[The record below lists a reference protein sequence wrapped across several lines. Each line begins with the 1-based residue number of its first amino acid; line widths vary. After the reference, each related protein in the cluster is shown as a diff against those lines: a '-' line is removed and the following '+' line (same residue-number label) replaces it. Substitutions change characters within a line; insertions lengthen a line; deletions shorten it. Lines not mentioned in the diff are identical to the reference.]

1 MAFMWKSWD
10 IKALPSA
17 LPQDRTLTFA
27 VVVSLRSA
35 LNKFSDFILKRQ
47 SENLAFVAQ
56 FNIMVIVRTAF
67 TDAILGLL
75 RTDFNPLTL

>member
-1 MAFMWKSWD
+1 MWKSWD

-17 LPQDRTLTFA
+17 LPQSARLTFA